1 MKENISIITAAV
13 AIIISIAAVTS
24 AVFIKPEATLD
35 AGTIGVNELADN
47 SVTSGK
53 VADGALTDAD
63 ISDSG
68 ISKIAGNA
76 ITSDQIASSSITL
89 LHLTSEVIAAM
100 TGVVDIANNSITG
113 AKIANG
119 AITNTHI
126 SGSADIDPSKILGT
140 AWTATNDGSGS
151 GLDAD
156 KLDGKSSDE
165 FADTI
170 HSHSGLLLGTTV
182 LDVSCTSKDVFST
195 DYKKILDVG
204 TFTKLD
210 SDSLVDITFNG
221 RIFVNSLTGT
231 GAKFELRVDDSATT
245 NGRARANIKSSEVGL
260 GGIWVSMKGIFTGL
274 DAGSHTVSIWVRAST
289 GTGTDAYVDP
299 GCWSTDH
306 IVIMEFK

>member
-1 MKENISIITAAV
+1 MKENVSMVTAV
-13 AIIISIAAVTS
+13 LAIIISIIAIASGVVIGPVS
-24 AVFIKPEATLD
+24 
-35 AGTIGVNELADN
+35 TIGASTIGENELADN

-68 ISKIAGNA
+68 ISKIADNA

-89 LHLTSEVIAAM
+89 LHLTSGVIAAM

-113 AKIANG
+113 AKIAIG
-119 AITNTHI
+119 TITNTHI

-170 HSHSGLLLGTTV
+170 HSHSGLLLSTTV
-182 LDVSCTSKDVFST
+182 LDVRCTSIDVFST

-204 TFTKLD
+204 TFTKLGARILCRTGVFEPSDFTKWKTSPRGASARPVPIPSGMSITLASISLSFVFSSPLIHCLIIEID
-210 SDSLVDITFNG
+210 SYIS
-221 RIFVNSLTGT
+221 RSLTSALAKT
-231 GAKFELRVDDSATT
+231 SPCGAVMTFQ
-245 NGRARANIKSSEVGL
+245 
-260 GGIWVSMKGIFTGL
+260 
-274 DAGSHTVSIWVRAST
+274 ST
-289 GTGTDAYVDP
+289 RG
-299 GCWSTDH
+299 
-306 IVIMEFK
+306 

>member
-1 MKENISIITAAV
+1 MKENISIITAVV

-24 AVFIKPEATLD
+24 AVFVKPETTLD

-47 SVTSGK
+47 
-53 VADGALTDAD
+53 
-63 ISDSG
+63 
-68 ISKIAGNA
+68 A
-76 ITSDQIASSSITL
+76 ITGGKIASSSITL
-89 LHLTSEVIAAM
+89 EHLTTEVLAAM

-113 AKIANG
+113 ANIANG
-119 AITNTHI
+119 TITNTHI

-156 KLDGKSSDE
+156 KLDGKNSDE

-182 LDVSCTSKDVFST
+182 LDVRCEGKDIFST

-210 SDSLVDITFNG
+210 SDSLVDLTFNG
-221 RIFVNSLTGT
+221 RISIESLTGT
-231 GAKFELRVDDSATT
+231 GARFELRVDDSATT
-245 NGRARANIKSSEVGL
+245 NGRARANIKSSEAGIN
-260 GGIWVSMKGIFTGL
+260 GIWVSMKGIFTGL
-274 DAGSHTVSIWVRAST
+274 DAGSHTVSIWVQAST

>member
-1 MKENISIITAAV
+1 MKGNISTGIAVLAIVISVVAV
-13 AIIISIAAVTS
+13 ASTVIVKQVS
-24 AVFIKPEATLD
+24 
-35 AGTIGVNELADN
+35 TIGAGAVSGNELADN

-53 VADGALTDAD
+53 VVDGALTDAD

-68 ISKIAGNA
+68 ISKIADNA
-76 ITSDQIASSSITL
+76 ITSDQITSSSITL
-89 LHLTSEVIAAM
+89 LHLTSGVIAAM

-119 AITNTHI
+119 TITNTHI

-165 FADTI
+165 FSDTI

-182 LDVSCTSKDVFST
+182 LDVGCTLIDAFST

-210 SDSLVDITFNG
+210 PDSQVDITFNG
-221 RIFVNSLTGT
+221 RISIGSLTGA
-231 GAKFELRVDDSATT
+231 GATFELRVDDSATT
-245 NGRARANIKSSEVGL
+245 NGRARANIRSSEVGSD
-260 GGIWVSMKGIFTGL
+260 GIWMSMKGIFTGL
-274 DAGSHTVSIWVRAST
+274 DAGSHTVSIWVKAST
-289 GTGTDAYVDP
+289 GTGTDAMVDL
-299 GCWSTDH
+299 GCWNTDH